1 MKKYLI
7 LAVASLGFAACAE
20 KGLDNNDPANKGEL
34 EQSYV
39 AITLAADDMATK
51 AVTNGNEY
59 EKGLDVER
67 AVKSAYVLF
76 FKDGE
81 PFHVSFDGTTSVN
94 GGPNNYLKVDL
105 TNAKTETDEDKDG
118 MDNVSDIK
126 NSVLVLQNYKGEYPN
141 QILALINWTP
151 TLAEYSL
158 AQLRGNTPLPGTDEK
173 GYMMSNAVYKDAAG
187 QVVDAAPLTI
197 DQIYKNESDAKL
209 NPVTIHVERIGA
221 KVQLVND
228 EDNRCFNVARTVTK
242 ADGTKV
248 DVWAK
253 IVDWELYNDID
264 RSYLIKNIDGNN
276 TWTGDEFGFTNW
288 NDPDWY
294 RSYWA
299 NSLGADKLNKT
310 FSWENTGMT
319 PRVYL
324 GENTNAWSKENDTRT
339 KIIIKAQLVQADRT
353 TPVEVVNWYGKDYV
367 TEVTLLDVV
376 ASTLNNKY
384 FYSADA
390 QTFTGVESS
399 DLKCVAR
406 DVNEENA
413 YEVYFQLSTEDITQ
427 GINKTWYKYEN
438 GNYTP
443 LAANKFNEELAKV
456 QPALVYKKGM
466 TYYYT
471 DIKHLGKAG
480 SKTEYG
486 IVRNHVYNVN
496 ITKIDGFGTPVYS
509 PTTDYIKPEHPTA
522 ITTYVAAQI
531 NILSWRVVEHEYP
544 LN

>member
-1 MKKYLI
+1 MKKYLF
-7 LAVASLGFAACAE
+7 LAVAALGFAACAE
-20 KGLDNNDPANKGEL
+20 KGLDNNGPANNGEL

-39 AITLAADDMATK
+39 AITLAADDMNTK
-51 AVTNGNEY
+51 AADGQY
-59 EKGLDVER
+59 EEGLDTER

-105 TNAKTETDEDKDG
+105 TNAATQNG

-158 AQLRGNTPLPGTDEK
+158 AQLRANTPLPGTDDK

-197 DQIYKNESDAKL
+197 DQIYKNEDDAID

-228 EDNRCFNVARTVTK
+228 AEHRLFNVARTVTK
-242 ADGTKV
+242 ADGTEV
-248 DVWAK
+248 NVWAK

-310 FSWENTGMT
+310 FTWENSGTVT

-324 GENTNAWSKENDTRT
+324 GENTNAWTADNDTRT
-339 KIIIKAQLVQADRT
+339 KIIIKAQLVQADGT

-367 TEVTLLDVV
+367 TEETLLDVV

-384 FYSADA
+384 FYSADG
-390 QTFTGVESS
+390 QTFTGIEPAN
-399 DLKCVAR
+399 LKCVAR

-413 YEVYFQLSTEDITQ
+413 YEVYFQLSTEGTTP
-427 GINKTWYKYEN
+427 GYAKTWYKYEN
-438 GNYTP
+438 GNYSP
-443 LAANKFNEELAKV
+443 IAVDKFNEELAAV
-456 QPALVYKKGM
+456 QPALVYNDGM

-480 SKTEYG
+480 SRTEYG

-531 NILSWRVVEHEYP
+531 NILSWRVVANDYE